1 MKSRSLFSAE
11 HEEFRATVRR
21 FIADKIVPYHAQ
33 WERDG
38 RVPRQIWLDAGA
50 LGMLCCTVPEQ
61 YGGAGADFLYDVV
74 VLEELALAH
83 VPGPGFGIHSEM
95 AVPYIVNFGTELQK
109 QQFLPRL
116 VSGEAIAAVA
126 MTEPEAGSDLRAI
139 RSRARRVDDSYVLSG
154 QKVFISNGQLADVF
168 VVAAKVEGS
177 EHLSLF
183 LVEADR
189 KGFHRGRALDKIG
202 GHAQDT
208 SELFFDEVRL
218 PTASLL
224 GEEGKGFSY
233 LRRGLAR
240 ERLTICI
247 NCQARAEATFRD
259 TVAYVS
265 DRRVFGKVLSDMQNT
280 RFSLATVRADLAA
293 GRSFVDNLLVAY
305 LDGELSEATAAM
317 GKLWLTEMLG
327 RSVDTCIQFHGGW
340 GYMRE
345 YAVGRAYVDAR
356 VERIAGGASEIM
368 REIIARDIWAK
379 DNR

>member
-1 MKSRSLFSAE
+1 MKSRSLFSVE